1 MHIHK
6 SFLMAHFTYCSSVWM
21 NCLKTDSDKLEIM
34 NEGALIYVYNDCSSE
49 YHDSLTNKMTLTCR
63 RCQDMLIIV
72 LKVLTNRWPA
82 YIKSLF
88 KIRDNVKN
96 LRGVNKL
103 VSPKVKTTWHGL
115 KFTVYTAS
123 KAWNSL
129 SDELRS
135 MTNIKLFRQEVR
147 KISSFG

>member
-1 MHIHK
+1 
-6 SFLMAHFTYCSSVWM
+6 MA
-21 NCLKTDSDKLEIM
+21 
-34 NEGALIYVYNDCSSE
+34 
-49 YHDSLTNKMTLTCR
+49 CR

-88 KIRDNVKN
+88 KLRDNVKN

-103 VSPKVKTTWHGL
+103 VLPKVKTTQNGL
-115 KFTVYTAS
+115 KSTVYTAS

-129 SDELRS
+129 SDELRL
-135 MTNIKLFRQEVR
+135 MTNIKLFRQAVR

>member
-1 MHIHK
+1 
-6 SFLMAHFTYCSSVWM
+6 MAHFTYCSSVWH
-21 NCLKTDSDKLEIM
+21 NCLKTDSDKLEKM
-34 NEGALIYVYNDCSSE
+34 NERALRHVHNDFSSE
-49 YHDSLTNKMTLTCR
+49 YDRLTNKMTLACR

-72 LKVLTNRWPA
+72 LKALTNRWPA

-88 KIRDNVKN
+88 KLRDNVKN

-103 VSPKVKTTWHGL
+103 VLPKVKTTQHGL
-115 KFTVYTAS
+115 KSTVYTAS

-129 SDELRS
+129 SDELRL
-135 MTNIKLFRQEVR
+135 MTNIKLFRQGVR

>member
-1 MHIHK
+1 
-6 SFLMAHFTYCSSVWM
+6 
-21 NCLKTDSDKLEIM
+21 
-34 NEGALIYVYNDCSSE
+34 
-49 YHDSLTNKMTLTCR
+49 MTLACR

-72 LKVLTNRWPA
+72 LKALTNRWPA

-88 KIRDNVKN
+88 KLRDNVKN

-103 VSPKVKTTWHGL
+103 PKVKTTQQGL
-115 KFTVYTAS
+115 KSTVYTAS

-129 SDELRS
+129 SDELRL
-135 MTNIKLFRQEVR
+135 MTNIKLFTQGVR